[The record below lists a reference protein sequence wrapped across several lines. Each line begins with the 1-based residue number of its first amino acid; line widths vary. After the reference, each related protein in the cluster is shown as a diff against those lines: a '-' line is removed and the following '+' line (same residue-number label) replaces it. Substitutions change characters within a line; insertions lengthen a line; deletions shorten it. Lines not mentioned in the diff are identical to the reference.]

1 MHGGKR
7 YESSALISALLSVS
21 TSRSGGHTRAPWN
34 TASGPRPEASGARPT
49 ATGPP
54 RGRPTRC
61 STASGGQAGVEV
73 APRARVPPGGWSG
86 GGILELSSAVT
97 LTRIFFFF
105 FPLLF
110 LAGAG
115 RSECFSTW
123 VKPGARKGM
132 CLDSSLLFVVAAG
145 LPSILPPTHRLST
158 PPQLFSSGKKNLVFT
173 PAARVRLQPG
183 ERIQGCGAAGRRR
196 ALLLT
201 RCNSR
206 QQTLS

>member
-34 TASGPRPEASGARPT
+34 TASGPRPGSIRGPSHRHGTSSGQTHPVLHRLRGTGRRGGCT
-49 ATGPP
+49 A
-54 RGRPTRC
+54 C
-61 STASGGQAGVEV
+61 SGTSGWLEQRRDSGVVE
-73 APRARVPPGGWSG
+73 RRD
-86 GGILELSSAVT
+86 LDKDFLF
-97 LTRIFFFF
+97 IFS
-105 FPLLF
+105 LLF